1 MDRKTVHVETSIV
14 SYLTARPSGDLLA
27 AARQKVTVD
36 WWDSQRGRFDLYISN
51 VVIEEASKGELQ
63 AAAARRDALA
73 GIPLLALNEAVLSLS
88 KALIRAG
95 AVPPKAL
102 GDSLHIAVAAVHG
115 MDYLLTWNCR
125 HIDNA
130 EVKPIIRSVC
140 AVNGYACPEICTPQE
155 LMGAGG
161 EDG

>member
-1 MDRKTVHVETSIV
+1 MDKKTVYVETSIV

-36 WWDSQRGRFDLYISN
+36 WWDSQRGRFDLYVSN
-51 VVIEEASKGELQ
+51 VVIEEASKGDSQ

-73 GIPLLALNEAVLSLS
+73 AIPLL
-88 KALIRAG
+88 
-95 AVPPKAL
+95 
-102 GDSLHIAVAAVHG
+102 
-115 MDYLLTWNCR
+115 
-125 HIDNA
+125 
-130 EVKPIIRSVC
+130 